1 MTREGGSGL
10 CADAGEPDG
19 VQRMLRGEV
28 PSGMEGGAARWP
40 IADDS
45 CHVDLGAAKLVAA
58 DIDQAGVLLG
68 VPSTDLRPRWGL
80 GLVERDLFGRAH
92 ASIISRPTARHV
104 SGRRGSDAAPRS
116 ARAVARNR

>member
-45 CHVDLGAAKLVAA
+45 CQVDLEAAKLVAA
-58 DIDQAGVLLG
+58 DIDQAGVLSGYRLQISVHG
-68 VPSTDLRPRWGL
+68 GGSVWLSGICSAAHMRRSFRGRWRVTFLDGEDPMLPR
-80 GLVERDLFGRAH
+80 
-92 ASIISRPTARHV
+92 
-104 SGRRGSDAAPRS
+104 GRRGP
-116 ARAVARNR
+116 